1 MRFWTCLIT
10 GKPEVQGM
18 VRSGDSNV
26 SQTGQGPPDQVHSG
40 ETNPRA
46 GQEVSPQNEVQIDW
60 EHG

>member
-1 MRFWTCLIT
+1 M
-10 GKPEVQGM
+10 QGM